1 MSAEAADARVERL
14 GLLSRGALVAGA
26 LFEGRL
32 TTLTVP
38 LAAITP
44 STHEG
49 HSPLR
54 RVVVAASAAGY
65 TAVARSWW
73 VEQAREV
80 AGLSET
86 EARLLFDQVG
96 SLSRSLCART
106 RARVCVS
113 LSLSKM
119 LLHQA
124 VVWGGDVS
132 MLQGKDRGAFLRM
145 REEDPRV
152 VRACLFLC
160 RIVLSPCLSVPLS
173 LPRCVSP
180 LRPIRQ
186 GGSR

>member
-73 VEQAREV
+73 VEQAREL

-86 EARLLFDQVG
+86 ARLLFDQVD
-96 SLSRSLCART
+96 SLSLCVC
-106 RARVCVS
+106 ARVC
-113 LSLSKM
+113 
-119 LLHQA
+119 
-124 VVWGGDVS
+124 
-132 MLQGKDRGAFLRM
+132 R
-145 REEDPRV
+145 
-152 VRACLFLC
+152 C
-160 RIVLSPCLSVPLS
+160 RC
-173 LPRCVSP
+173 R
-180 LRPIRQ
+180 
-186 GGSR
+186 

>member
-1 MSAEAADARVERL
+1 MERL

-26 LFEGRL
+26 LFEGWL

-73 VEQAREV
+73 VEQAREL

-86 EARLLFDQVG
+86 EARLLFDQVD
-96 SLSRSLCART
+96 SLSLSLCAR
-106 RARVCVS
+106 VCVAVAVAEQHAAPPGCGVGRRCQHAAGEGQRGVS
-113 LSLSKM
+113 EDEGGRPEGGTRLPLSLSY
-119 LLHQA
+119 
-124 VVWGGDVS
+124 
-132 MLQGKDRGAFLRM
+132 
-145 REEDPRV
+145 
-152 VRACLFLC
+152 
-160 RIVLSPCLSVPLS
+160 LSVPVSLCASLS
-173 LPRCVSP
+173 ASLRLSPASDSPRRVA
-180 LRPIRQ
+180 LT
-186 GGSR
+186 